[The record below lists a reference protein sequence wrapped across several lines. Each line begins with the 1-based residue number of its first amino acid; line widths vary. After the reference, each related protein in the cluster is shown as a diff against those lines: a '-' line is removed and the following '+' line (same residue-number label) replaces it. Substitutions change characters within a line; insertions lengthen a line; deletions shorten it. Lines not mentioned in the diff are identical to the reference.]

1 MRKPSH
7 AAPSARR
14 LLPLA
19 IAAPLF
25 FLGLAP
31 GPKPTATD
39 PVPVHIAG
47 IHVVDADQV
56 LLLLADEK
64 EQRVVPIAVGRD
76 QGLAIYLGRE
86 KTATPRPM
94 THDLLVRILKTLK
107 ATVERI
113 TVTELRQETYISEIA
128 LRDGRTLHRI
138 DARPSDAIALAVRLD
153 TPIYAAPGLL
163 RSLGEA
169 APPGLD
175 ARLDHRLGLTVQS
188 LDADLAESLGASG
201 VAGVLVASVAAG
213 GAAEKAGLKRGD
225 IIREVDGRPTVDP
238 DAYGAAVE
246 RADGARQLSVW
257 RDGRNLTLALR

>member
-94 THDLLVRILKTLK
+94 THDLLRNIIADLDGQVDRVVVCDLKDNTFYAVIHLTVRG
-107 ATVERI
+107 ER
-113 TVTELRQETYISEIA
+113 VA
-128 LRDGRTLHRI
+128 I
-138 DARPSDAIALAVRLD
+138 DARPGDAIALALRTRSPILVEENVIDTAKILD
-153 TPIYAAPGLL
+153 TQIGKSGSVGCHTHNNATYA
-163 RSLGEA
+163 
-169 APPGLD
+169 
-175 ARLDHRLGLTVQS
+175 TVT
-188 LDADLAESLGASG
+188 
-201 VAGVLVASVAAG
+201 LV
-213 GAAEKAGLKRGD
+213 
-225 IIREVDGRPTVDP
+225 
-238 DAYGAAVE
+238 
-246 RADGARQLSVW
+246 Q
-257 RDGRNLTLALR
+257 